1 MLRNRQKL
9 PLRLAGT
16 VVAIAAGAAPLA
28 VCSPAAA
35 QDRCYRVIDL
45 GPIGFGPGGANALF
59 GLNNNDQGVFTAEVN
74 GKKHAM
80 LYLPAPAYGFTEP
93 GCYDLHELANIPA
106 DQTSVAHDINESG
119 IVAGY
124 RLVDGNRRA
133 FIWRVD
139 LHDPM
144 GSPPVPFIDLGTFED
159 GTWSEAWAIND
170 DTPFPIVVGE
180 GEFFGDCTCGPLMT
194 HSLKRGF
201 ALQLSG
207 PDPSLLN
214 AAQLVQDPD
223 PNLGC
228 LPNTISRDVNTPGVG
243 DLLVVGAAHKGGGLC
258 QNDSS
263 RATLWTN
270 PILPINAGTALAE
283 LAGIGSSAWGV
294 SNLGPIVGVSQTMAS
309 QTHAVF
315 WADPAVMAPLDLAT
329 LPGIPPFSQPKA
341 YRINNLADIDVVG
354 RSSGVLGVALLWE
367 CSADCDDLMNWSVV
381 DLNDQLTPGC
391 KNAGNWTLYRAD
403 DANDNGLIIGFGHRQ
418 GQGAHALILEPQ
430 DPCCPADLDGD
441 GTVGVKDLLILL
453 GDWGPCL
460 NCGNCGVECAADLD
474 CDCDVGVSD
483 LLILLG
489 DWGPCGF
496 PIATTPPQ
504 SIQDCMDRF
513 SAESEDELALIKC
526 LETVAQ

>member
-35 QDRCYRVIDL
+35 QDRCYRLIDL
-45 GPIGFGPGGANALF
+45 GPIGFGPGGAEALF
-59 GLNNNDQGVFTAEVN
+59 GINNNNQGVFTAEVN

-93 GCYDLHELANIPA
+93 GCYDLHALAGLPA
-106 DQTSVAHDINESG
+106 DQTSVAHDINENG

-124 RLVDGNRRA
+124 RTVDGFRRA
-133 FIWRVD
+133 FIWRLD
-139 LHDPM
+139 IDPHQ
-144 GSPPVPFIDLGTFED
+144 FINLGTFSG
-159 GTWSEAWAIND
+159 GTWSEAWAINNAN
-170 DTPFPIVVGE
+170 PPIVVGE
-180 GEFFGDCTCGPLMT
+180 GEFLANCECDDQGPQGHT
-194 HSLKRGF
+194 LKRGF
-201 ALQLSG
+201 ALDLIG
-207 PDPSLLN
+207 PNPTLLN

-223 PNLGC
+223 RNLGC

-243 DLLVVGAAHKGGGLC
+243 GDLLVVGSAHDGGGIC
-258 QNDSS
+258 PNGSS

-270 PILPINAGTALAE
+270 PILPINAGMALAQ
-283 LAGIGSSAWGV
+283 LSPLGSNAWGV
-294 SNLGPIVGVSQTMAS
+294 SNLGPIVGVSRTMEP

-315 WADPAVMAPLDLAT
+315 WPDPGVLIPLDLAT
-329 LPGIPPFSQPKA
+329 LPGIPGGSQPKA

-367 CSADCDDLMNWSVV
+367 CPGICNVLDNWIAFDLNQEISDCDV
-381 DLNDQLTPGC
+381 G
-391 KNAGNWTLYRAD
+391 WTLYRAD
-403 DANDNGLIIGFGHRQ
+403 DVNDNGLIIGSGHRQ
-418 GQGAHALILEPQ
+418 GQGAHAFILEPQ

-460 NCGNCGVECAADLD
+460 NCGNCGVECVADLD

-496 PIATTPPQ
+496 AIATTPPQ
-504 SIQDCMDRF
+504 NIQDCMDRF
-513 SAESEDELALIKC
+513 SAESEDELALINC
-526 LETVAQ
+526 LETVSQ